1 MVAVIVSLEGVNL
14 SSGLIVREM
23 SLYFTHDRSYRHY
36 FFKVPRNLDLTH
48 GDRQTD
54 KYYRNILGG
63 IGLNRQIPGSLDHRC
78 VAELLHSL
86 QSYSIY
92 TCGNVSFQYL
102 QEIIPHAKLTDIQTI
117 SSFSYPSVLVKETGC
132 GIEHPPR
139 YCALAKLLL
148 VKDYCYKHFN

>member
-1 MVAVIVSLEGVNL
+1 MVAVIISLEGVNL

-36 FFKVPRNLDLTH
+36 FFKVPRNLELTH

-54 KYYRNILGG
+54 RYYRNILGG
-63 IGLNRQIPGSLDHRC
+63 IGLIRQIPGSLDYRC
-78 VAELLHSL
+78 VAELLLSL
-86 QSYSIY
+86 QGYSIY

-102 QEIIPHAKLTDIQTI
+102 RENMPNAKITDIQTI
-117 SSFSYPSVLVKETGC
+117 SSFSYPSTVQGTGC

-139 YCALAKLLL
+139 YCALAKLRV
-148 VKDYCYKHFN
+148 VKDYCYKQFN